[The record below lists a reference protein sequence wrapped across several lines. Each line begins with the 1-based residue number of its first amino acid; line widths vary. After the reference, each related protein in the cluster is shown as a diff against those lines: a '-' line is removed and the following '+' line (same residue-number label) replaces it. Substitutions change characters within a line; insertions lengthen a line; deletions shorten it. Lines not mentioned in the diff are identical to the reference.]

1 LEIKNNEREGMKI
14 MERWKINLYT
24 LWVTQII
31 SLTSFGLGLPFIPFY
46 IQEMGVT
53 DPDQIK
59 LFTGILST
67 APAVTMG
74 LMSPIWGR
82 LADKWGRKLM
92 ILRAMLFASV
102 IIGGMGIVAN
112 VWQLVLLRGFQ
123 GLFTGTITA
132 ATAFVAANTPKNRL
146 SYALG
151 FMSSSTFIGYSIGPL
166 IGGIFAETFG
176 YRFSFFAG
184 GGLMIVGFFL
194 VLFLLVEDKSTIGG
208 KQEDAEADKDK
219 VKLFTPL
226 ILYLLLV
233 LFLHR
238 VTRTVFSPYIPLFI
252 QSSLDSTEGAA
263 KLTGIINGVAGLAT
277 ALAGLTISRL
287 GDRLSKLKLATI
299 LIFISFCI
307 SLTLRYANSLYI
319 FIGLYGILF
328 FFLGGIEPIITSTT
342 AEKTPSERRG
352 ELFGYQGLVGG
363 LGWMIS
369 PMMGAYVSVNYST
382 KSILSLMP
390 IFIFMIFIVLLK
402 LNRSKPKSCDE

>member
-1 LEIKNNEREGMKI
+1 
-14 MERWKINLYT
+14 MERWQVNLYT

-74 LMSPIWGR
+74 IMSPIWGR
-82 LADKWGRKLM
+82 LSDRWGRKLM
-92 ILRAMLFASV
+92 ILRAMLFSVV
-102 IIGGMGIVAN
+102 IIGGMGFVAN
-112 VWQLVLLRGFQ
+112 VWQLVILRGFQ

-166 IGGIFAETFG
+166 LGGMFAETFG

-184 GGLMIVGFFL
+184 SGLMLIGFLL
-194 VLFLLVEDKSTIGG
+194 VLFLLIEDKSTIGI
-208 KQEDAEADKDK
+208 KQEAAQDGKEKI
-219 VKLFTPL
+219 KLFTPL
-226 ILYLLLV
+226 ILSLLLV

-238 VTRTVFSPYIPLFI
+238 VTRTVFSPYIPLFV
-252 QSSLDSTEGAA
+252 QSSLNSTEGAA
-263 KLTGIINGVAGLAT
+263 KLTGMINGTAGLAT

-287 GDRLSKLKLATI
+287 GDKLDKLKLASI
-299 LIFISFCI
+299 LIFISFFV

-319 FIGLYGILF
+319 FIALYGILF

-352 ELFGYQGLVGG
+352 ELFGYQGLVGSI
-363 LGWMIS
+363 GWMLS
-369 PMMGAYVSVNYST
+369 PMLGAYVSVNYST

-390 IFIFMIFIVLLK
+390 VFIFMILIVLFK
-402 LNRSKPKSCDE
+402 LNRTKTRSSKEAI

>member
-1 LEIKNNEREGMKI
+1 
-14 MERWKINLYT
+14 MERWQINLYT
-24 LWVTQII
+24 LWITQII
-31 SLTSFGLGLPFIPFY
+31 SMTSFGLGLPFIPFY
-46 IQEMGVT
+46 IQEIGIT

-74 LMSPIWGR
+74 IMSPIWGR
-82 LADKWGRKLM
+82 LSDRWGRKLM
-92 ILRAMLFASV
+92 ILRAMLFSVV
-102 IIGGMGIVAN
+102 IIGGMGLVAN
-112 VWQLVLLRGFQ
+112 VWQLVILRGFQ

-151 FMSSSTFIGYSIGPL
+151 FMSSSTFIGYSIGPFL
-166 IGGIFAETFG
+166 GGMFAETFG

-184 GGLMIVGFFL
+184 SGLMVIGFLL
-194 VLFLLVEDKSTIGG
+194 VLFLLVEDKSTIGR
-208 KQEDAEADKDK
+208 KQEQTQNSNEKI
-219 VKLFTPL
+219 KLFTPL
-226 ILYLLLV
+226 ILSLLLV

-238 VTRTVFSPYIPLFI
+238 VTRTVFSPYIPLFV
-252 QSSLDSTEGAA
+252 QSSLNSTEGAA
-263 KLTGIINGVAGLAT
+263 KLTGMINGTAGLAT

-287 GDRLSKLKLATI
+287 GDKLDKLKLASI
-299 LIFISFCI
+299 LIFISFFV

-319 FIGLYGILF
+319 FIALYGILF

-352 ELFGYQGLVGG
+352 ELFGYQGLVGSI
-363 LGWMIS
+363 GWMLS
-369 PMMGAYVSVNYST
+369 PMLGAYVSLNYST

-390 IFIFMIFIVLLK
+390 VFIFMILIVLFK
-402 LNRSKPKSCDE
+402 LNRTKTKSSEKAI